1 MRIGLFS
8 DTFPPEINGVA
19 NSTDILRRQLEKHGH
34 EVYVVSTY
42 KGIGEAKWEGNV
54 LRLAGMELKFLY
66 GYVLTLPIH
75 FHALEIIKG
84 LNLDL
89 IHAQTEFGVGIF
101 AHICASQ
108 LKIPLVST
116 YHTTYEDYT
125 HYVNFIHSKT
135 VDTLAKKAIAKLSK
149 LYGDTSMEVI
159 APSEKTKEMLIG
171 YKVRKNID
179 VIPTGLDLDKF
190 SPAHLDDHK
199 SMEIRNTYGFQ
210 KEDVVVVYVGRL
222 AKEKALDM
230 VVDGFALAKDKA
242 RLLIVGGGPDFD
254 NLQEKINTLHLQDTV
269 KMSGPI
275 PGQYIPDIYRA
286 CDAFISASLSE
297 TQGMTFIEALASGL
311 PLFARK
317 DEVLEDLL
325 IENETGWY
333 FEKAEDIPVIL
344 DRLLSLTEKEKEQM
358 KAQCLK
364 RVNPY
369 SDEVFYEQVMKV
381 YERVVDAYQN
391 MYVVHDVSVMNN
403 SVKIALKNA
412 NKDEQTI
419 KASLDDY
426 LEKKIRIGQKLTPI
440 EVENLIGKEEEMA
453 LYQSCLRKLSAR
465 DRSKKEMKEWMISS
479 KGCTAEKADDMVHKL
494 EEKGYLDDE
503 RYAKDK
509 ALSLSASLYGCGRIE
524 KILRE
529 KGIPSAM
536 IETALSECRDKEEDN
551 AIILASK
558 IAHSK
563 KYDSMKKMKNTIRT
577 KLSKQGYDYELAGNI
592 VDGMDFTDH
601 LEAEKENLRKC
612 AEKARKR
619 YSRKY
624 AGREMQMRIYQYCM
638 MQGYRGEDIRTVI
651 EEMGM
656 EDED

>member
-1 MRIGLFS
+1 MKIGLFS

-75 FHALEIIKG
+75 FHALEVIKG

-89 IHAQTEFGVGIF
+89 IHVQTEFGVGIF

-149 LYGDTSMEVI
+149 MYGDSSMEVI

-179 VIPTGLDLDKF
+179 VIPTGLDLEKF
-190 SPAHLDDHK
+190 SPAHLDCEK
-199 SMEIRNTYGFQ
+199 RQEIRKTYGFQ
-210 KEDVVVVYVGRL
+210 EDDVVVVYVGRL

-230 VVDGFALAKDKA
+230 VVDGFAIAKDKA
-242 RLLIVGGGPDFD
+242 KLLIVGGGPDFD
-254 NLQEKINTLHLQDTV
+254 NLQEKVVSLNMQDSI

-275 PGQYIPDIYRA
+275 PGKYIPDIYRA

-297 TQGMTFIEALASGL
+297 TQGMTFIEAMASGL

-333 FEKAEDIPVIL
+333 FEKAEDIPHVL
-344 DRLLSLTEKEKEQM
+344 ERLLSLTDKEKTQM
-358 KAQCLK
+358 KENCLA

-381 YERVVDAYQN
+381 YERVVHDYQN
-391 MYVVHDVSVMNN
+391 MYVVQDISVMNN
-403 SVKIALKNA
+403 GVKISLRNA
-412 NKDEQTI
+412 KKDERII

-426 LEKKIRIGQKLTPI
+426 LDKKIGIGQKLTPI
-440 EVENLIGKEEEMA
+440 EVENLVIKEEEMA

-465 DRSKKEMKEWMISS
+465 DRSRKEMKEWMISS
-479 KGCTAEKADDMVHKL
+479 KECTPEKAEEMIHKL

-503 RYAKDK
+503 RYARDK
-509 ALSLSASLYGCGRIE
+509 AASLYASLYGSGRIE

-529 KGIPSAM
+529 KGISSPM
-536 IETALSECRDKEEDN
+536 IETALSDYRDKEADN
-551 AIILASK
+551 AKILASK
-558 IAHSK
+558 IAHAK
-563 KYDSMKKMKNTIRT
+563 KYDSLKKMKNTIRT
-577 KLSKQGYDYELAGNI
+577 KMVKQGYDYELADTI
-592 VDGMDFTDH
+592 ISEMDFSDH

-612 AEKARKR
+612 AAKARKR

-624 AGREMQMRIYQYCM
+624 AGKDLEMHIYQYCM
-638 MQGYRGEDIRTVI
+638 MQGYRGEDIRIVI
-651 EEMGM
+651 EEMGT

>member
-1 MRIGLFS
+1 MKIGLFS

-75 FHALEIIKG
+75 FHALEVIKG

-190 SPAHLDDHK
+190 SPVHLDTKK
-199 SMEIRNTYGFQ
+199 SLEIRRTYGFQ
-210 KEDVVVVYVGRL
+210 EDDIVVVYVGRL

-242 RLLIVGGGPDFD
+242 KLLIVGGGPDFD
-254 NLQEKINTLHLQDTV
+254 NLQEKVVSLNMQDSI

-275 PGQYIPDIYRA
+275 PGKYIPDIYRA

-333 FEKAEDIPVIL
+333 FEKAEDIPHVL
-344 DRLLSLTEKEKEQM
+344 DQLLSRTDREKAQM
-358 KAQCLK
+358 KENCLA

-369 SDEVFYEQVMKV
+369 SDEVFYERVVQV
-381 YERVVDAYQN
+381 YERVVQDYQN
-391 MYVVHDVSVMNN
+391 MYVVHDISVMNN
-403 SVKIALKNA
+403 GVKISLRNA
-412 NKDEQTI
+412 KKDEHII

-426 LEKKIRIGQKLTPI
+426 LDKKIGIGQKLTPI
-440 EVENLIGKEEEMA
+440 EVDNLVKKEEEMA

-479 KGCTAEKADDMVHKL
+479 KECTVEKAEEMVHKL
-494 EEKGYLDDE
+494 EEKGYLNDE
-503 RYAKDK
+503 RYARDK
-509 ALSLSASLYGCGRIE
+509 AASMYASLYGSGKIE

-529 KGIPSAM
+529 KGISGPM
-536 IETALSECRDKEEDN
+536 IETALSEYRDKEADN
-551 AIILASK
+551 ARILASK
-558 IAHSK
+558 IAHAK

-577 KLSKQGYDYELAGNI
+577 KMIKQGYDYEMADTI
-592 VDGMDFTDH
+592 ISEMDFSDH

-612 AEKARKR
+612 AAKAGKR

-624 AGREMQMRIYQYCM
+624 AGKDLEMHIYQYCM
-638 MQGYRGEDIRTVI
+638 MQGYRGEDIRMVI